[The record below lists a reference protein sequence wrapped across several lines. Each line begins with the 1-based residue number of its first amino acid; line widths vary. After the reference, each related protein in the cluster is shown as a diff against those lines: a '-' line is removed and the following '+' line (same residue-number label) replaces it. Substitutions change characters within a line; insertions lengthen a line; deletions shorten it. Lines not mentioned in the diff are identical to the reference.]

1 MKSELL
7 FMLVAVLIVSTWVSI
22 SMKWQNENDTELARQ
37 KKAFIQK
44 LNNEQCQLVTTIA
57 ANSVYTNTQYVYE
70 CKEKSYI
77 LNEDLSDVLTIK

>member
-7 FMLVAVLIVSTWVSI
+7 FVVAVVLIVSAWIGV
-22 SMKWQNENDTELARQ
+22 SMKWQYDSDTEQARQ

-44 LNNEQCQLVTTIA
+44 LNNEKCKLVTTIA

-70 CKEKSYI
+70 CTEKSYI